1 MVYWC
6 VLYMAPKRAVW
17 MLRAK
22 IATEVSRPAAGARV
36 VTCGCSEKLR
46 NQAPELRRPW
56 PPSHVR
62 DNRSAFAWALRP
74 LGAIPKPRW
83 RRDSSYVRSVVQRGA
98 FAAASAAAAR
108 RTSSHAPQP
117 LTERWCASSA
127 TMQAAVLQPRP
138 SRGAARRI
146 GKPSTARS
154 AALGGGGQPAH
165 PLPPSS
171 RTAAFRGSLRAT
183 RAPRSAAVGQPFG

>member
-1 MVYWC
+1 M
-6 VLYMAPKRAVW
+6 R
-17 MLRAK
+17 
-22 IATEVSRPAAGARV
+22 I
-36 VTCGCSEKLR
+36 
-46 NQAPELRRPW
+46 QAPELRRPW

-62 DNRSAFAWALRP
+62 ANRSAFAWALRP

-146 GKPSTARS
+146 GKHSTANS

-183 RAPRSAAVGQPFG
+183 RAPRSAAVGQPFLLETIFGLRAPSRPRARVVFLGGLERSLALLAPSSRRL

>member
-1 MVYWC
+1 M
-6 VLYMAPKRAVW
+6 R
-17 MLRAK
+17 
-22 IATEVSRPAAGARV
+22 I
-36 VTCGCSEKLR
+36 
-46 NQAPELRRPW
+46 QAPELRRPW
-56 PPSHVR
+56 PRSHVR
-62 DNRSAFAWALRP
+62 ANRSAFAWALRP

-98 FAAASAAAAR
+98 FEAASAAAAR

-146 GKPSTARS
+146 GKHSTARS
-154 AALGGGGQPAH
+154 AALGAGGQPAY
-165 PLPPSS
+165 PLRVRDAHAARRLPRDAAVRDLGGSC
-171 RTAAFRGSLRAT
+171 RAAFFGSQANAGLRERPSA
-183 RAPRSAAVGQPFG
+183 RVVLGGLERSLALLTPSRRCL